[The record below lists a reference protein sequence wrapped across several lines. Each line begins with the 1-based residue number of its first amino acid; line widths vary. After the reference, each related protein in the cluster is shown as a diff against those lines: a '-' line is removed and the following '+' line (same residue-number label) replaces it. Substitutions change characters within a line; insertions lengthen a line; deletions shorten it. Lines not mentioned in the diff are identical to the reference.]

1 MRAMLLAAGLGKRL
15 RPLTNSLPKP
25 LLVAGGR
32 TLIEHQLVRLAAAG
46 ITEIVVN
53 LHHLADQI
61 SEKLGDGA
69 AYGVAIEYSQEPV
82 LLETGGGFKEALSIL
97 GEDPVAVVSADTYI
111 DFDFA
116 SLPESLP
123 EGCLG
128 CLVMTENPLHHPEGD
143 FSMAKDG
150 VLGTESDTC
159 TYTGVGVLSPE
170 IVRHVEDDIFKL
182 RRVFDEAIASGR
194 LIGIQH
200 DGYWCDVGTEERYLD
215 LQKHL
220 STREGRQ

>member
-1 MRAMLLAAGLGKRL
+1 
-15 RPLTNSLPKP
+15 
-25 LLVAGGR
+25 
-32 TLIEHQLVRLAAAG
+32 
-46 ITEIVVN
+46 
-53 LHHLADQI
+53 
-61 SEKLGDGA
+61 
-69 AYGVAIEYSQEPV
+69 
-82 LLETGGGFKEALSIL
+82 
-97 GEDPVAVVSADTYI
+97 
-111 DFDFA
+111 
-116 SLPESLP
+116 
-123 EGCLG
+123 
-128 CLVMTENPLHHPEGD
+128 
-143 FSMAKDG
+143 MAKDG